1 MIFIKF
7 IFPQNYNFKP
17 KLLGIIDYQ
26 TAFFCIFWCIFIFF
40 IFNLLFNSIKLIV
53 CLSIIMIFPI
63 LIFCFVGFN
72 GENINS
78 SIKYIIIY
86 LIKPKI
92 YVFNKKSNFKFLNN
106 NTENTD

>member
-17 KLLGIIDYQ
+17 KLLGIIDYE
-26 TAFFCIFWCIFIFF
+26 TAIFCIIWCILIFY
-40 IFNLLFNSIKLIV
+40 IFNFLFNSIQLIL
-53 CLSIIMIFPI
+53 CLSIIAIFPI

-72 GENINS
+72 GENIS
-78 SIKYIIIY
+78 SAIKYIIVY

-92 YVFNKKSNFKFLNN
+92 YVFNKKSNYKILNTN
-106 NTENTD
+106 KV